1 MAAVHSIK
9 WKLALNMLRA
19 AAESK
24 SVSLGRQ
31 WNEKGTGA
39 GNRGRDR
46 RKPSPR
52 DMKSLLTRQQQ
63 PSLRHFRSFSAPLPS
78 DPPLPCC
85 FGMSL
90 RRVSCLFSNFNANNF
105 VFFRLPLWQLLP
117 RLPCYPP
124 DYLPAWPVPQQQPL
138 LEKVSAT

>member
-31 WNEKGTGA
+31 WREEGTGA
-39 GNRGRDR
+39 GNRDRDR

-63 PSLRHFRSFSAPLPS
+63 PSLRHFRSFSVPHPS
-78 DPPLPCC
+78 DPFSPVALVCPFAGFPVCSATLTQIILYSFACPCGNC
-85 FGMSL
+85 YPG
-90 RRVSCLFSNFNANNF
+90 
-105 VFFRLPLWQLLP
+105 
-117 RLPCYPP
+117 YPP
-124 DYLPAWPVPQQQPL
+124 DYLPACPVPQQQPL